1 MTFSSDDL
9 GAARPSSGDPARVVD
24 IEAWRAR
31 RARDQRLD
39 DLTRRFHPRVRG
51 FLAGLG
57 VSDPDD
63 GANEVLAR
71 VVGRLDALA
80 GGEAGL
86 TAFVFTVARNFAH
99 DEARRAHRR
108 VRSEPVG
115 DTPEGA
121 APNDTAVDVIANRSV
136 VELLRDLSREQR
148 EVLLCRVVADLSL
161 EDTALIV
168 GKPVTA
174 VKALQRRAV
183 NALRRRLDDGD

>member
-1 MTFSSDDL
+1 MTFSSDDV
-9 GAARPSSGDPARVVD
+9 GAPHPSSGDPARVVD
-24 IEAWRAR
+24 IDAWRAR
-31 RARDQRLD
+31 RLRDQRLT
-39 DLTRRFHPRVRG
+39 DLTHRFYPRVRG

-57 VSDPDD
+57 VGDPDD

-71 VVGRLDALA
+71 VVTRLDAIS

-86 TAFVFTVARNFAH
+86 TAFVFTVARNFAR

-108 VRSEPVG
+108 VRSDAV
-115 DTPEGA
+115 A
-121 APNDTAVDVIANRSV
+121 APPERSAPDDTDVDVIANRSV
-136 VELLRDLSREQR
+136 VELLGDLSREQR

-168 GKPVTA
+168 GKPVSA

-183 NALRRRLDDGD
+183 NALRRRLDDGT